1 MQQDVQKPMIS
12 EKMRALE
19 RLDPEIDSRMIY
31 LNNLVS
37 ICVDTRSVLYR
48 NDFISVVEKP
58 EVWVNTCNFNHG
70 RLRQEDY

>member
-1 MQQDVQKPMIS
+1 MQQDVPTPVTS
-12 EKMRALE
+12 EKMRARE

-37 ICVDTRSVLYR
+37 ICVDTLSVLYR

-58 EVWVNTCNFNHG
+58 EVWVNTCHFNHG